1 MLLTIRLIYESLV
14 FALGALKENLLRT
27 ILSLLGVTVGIF
39 AIVSVLAMVD
49 TLEKSIKTS
58 FSFLGSDVI
67 YVAKWPWLFVDDY
80 PWWKYI
86 NRPSPSYEEYKSLEK
101 RMTLS
106 SAISISAVR
115 GNLTAKYKNN
125 SVGGMSVIGV
135 SFYHD
140 KVSDV
145 RIEYG
150 RYFSIQEV
158 EGGANVAI
166 IGAVLAQDLF
176 GGEDPI
182 GKTIKVKEKVLRII
196 AVMKRQGA
204 SLLDTPSAD
213 NLCLIPY
220 NFFMRNLAN
229 KRRVNPTI
237 AVKGSPEEDI
247 GLLELEN
254 ELRGTMR
261 ATRGIK
267 PKQEDSFSLNRP
279 EMLSNLIDNLIDV
292 LKKAGWFISAFSLL
306 VGGFGIANIM
316 FVSVKERTN
325 LIGIQKSLGA
335 KNFFI
340 LFQFLF
346 EAMFLSAIGGVSG
359 LLGASLLTFLSTE
372 GFEITIKASHII
384 QGLTIS
390 SIIGVLAGIIPAYV
404 ASRLDPVDAIRSK

>member
-1 MLLTIRLIYESLV
+1 MLLTARLIYESII

-27 ILSLLGVTVGIF
+27 VLSLLGVTVGIF
-39 AIVSVLAMVD
+39 AIISVLALVD

-58 FSFLGSDVI
+58 FNFLGSDVI

-86 NRPSPSYEEYKSLEK
+86 NRPNPSYEEYKSLEK
-101 RMTLS
+101 RLTLQ
-106 SAISISAVR
+106 SAVSISAVR
-115 GNLTAKYKNN
+115 GNLTAKYKSN

-135 SFYHD
+135 SYQHD

-150 RYFSIQEV
+150 RYFSLQEV

-166 IGAVLAQDLF
+166 IGAVLAEDLF
-176 GGEDPI
+176 AGENPI
-182 GKTIKVKEKVLRII
+182 GKEIKVKEKVLRII
-196 AVMKRQGA
+196 AVMKKQGA
-204 SLLDTPSAD
+204 NLMDTPSAD
-213 NLCLIPY
+213 NLCLIPFNY
-220 NFFMRNLAN
+220 FMRNLAN
-229 KRRVNPTI
+229 KKRVNPTI
-237 AVKGSPEEDI
+237 AVKGNPETDE

-254 ELRGTMR
+254 ELKGTMR
-261 ATRGIK
+261 GVRGLK
-267 PKQEDSFSLNRP
+267 PKQEDSFALNRP
-279 EMLSNLIDNLIDV
+279 EMLSSFIDSLIGQLNI
-292 LKKAGWFISAFSLL
+292 AGWFISGFSLL

-340 LFQFLF
+340 LAQFLF
-346 EAMFLSAIGGVSG
+346 EAIFLSAIGGIAG
-359 LLGASLLTFLSTE
+359 LLCASLLTFLSTD
-372 GFEITIKASHII
+372 GFEIALKTSHII

-390 SIIGVLAGIIPAYV
+390 SFIGVLAGIIPAYV

>member
-1 MLLTIRLIYESLV
+1 MLLTLRLIYESLI
-14 FALGALKENLLRT
+14 FAIGALKENLLRT

-39 AIVSVLAMVD
+39 AIISVLALVD

-80 PWWKYI
+80 PWWKYV
-86 NRPSPSYEEYKSLEK
+86 NRPTPNYEEYKSLEK

-106 SAISISAVR
+106 TAISISAVR
-115 GNLTAKYKNN
+115 GNLTAKYKSN

-145 RIEYG
+145 RIEEG
-150 RYFSIQEV
+150 RYFSMQEV
-158 EGGANVAI
+158 EGGSNVAI
-166 IGAVLAQDLF
+166 IGAVLAEDLF
-176 GGEDPI
+176 GSENPI

-196 AVMKRQGA
+196 AVMKKQGA

-213 NLCLIPY
+213 NLCLVPF

-237 AVKGSPEEDI
+237 AVKGSPETDI

-254 ELRGTMR
+254 ELRGAMR
-261 ATRGIK
+261 GTRGIK
-267 PKQEDSFSLNRP
+267 PKQEDSFALNRP
-279 EMLSNLIDNLIDV
+279 EMLSNFIDGLISV

-359 LLGASLLTFLSTE
+359 ILCASLLTFLSTE
-372 GFEITIKASHII
+372 GFEIVLKTSHII
-384 QGLTIS
+384 QGLVIS
-390 SIIGVLAGIIPAYV
+390 SIIGILAGIIPAYV
-404 ASRLDPVDAIRSK
+404 ASRLDPVIAIRSK